1 MGILDTMAKPKKTPR
16 DARIQVPLKF
26 ASAADVEELRRYA
39 DKWMD
44 GNLALYLRTC
54 ARLVHKA
61 GGPWARFE
69 RQAVELPEKK
79 KEKRR

>member
-1 MGILDTMAKPKKTPR
+1 MGILWGMAKQRKTPK
-16 DARIQVPLKF
+16 DARFQVPLKF
-26 ASAADVEELRRYA
+26 ASAEDVEELRRYA

-69 RQAVELPEKK
+69 RRAALLPAK